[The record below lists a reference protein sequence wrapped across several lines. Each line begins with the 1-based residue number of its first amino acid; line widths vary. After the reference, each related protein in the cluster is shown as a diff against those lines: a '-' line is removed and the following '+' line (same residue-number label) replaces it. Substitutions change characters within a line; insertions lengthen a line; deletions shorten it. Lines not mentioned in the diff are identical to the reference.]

1 MLTPTASQF
10 LISMNYETRT
20 QLGEGR
26 PALSQDSPKGRGA
39 GIKERF
45 GGNHPV
51 MQGSPAWLPPSLT
64 EEEREMNIISPVILL
79 TPVFFP

>member
-51 MQGSPAWLPPSLT
+51 TQSPPAWLPPPLT
-64 EEEREMNIISPVILL
+64 EEEREMNRI
-79 TPVFFP
+79 